1 MAKIKAVVFDMYE
14 TLVSNP
20 IEGWMDVFEGV
31 CRSQNLPLDHQTLYD
46 EWKSSGG
53 AVPQGPPEH
62 GRPLQQP
69 PLQELRG
76 GVA

>member
-31 CRSQNLPLDHQTLYD
+31 CRSQNLPIDRQTLYD
-46 EWKSSGG
+46 EWKSLE
-53 AVPQGPPEH
+53 VQFRKDRPEH
-62 GRPLQQP
+62 GRPLQQSA
-69 PLQELRG
+69 LQELRRG
-76 GVA
+76 LA